1 MTGLR
6 TLNSYI
12 YDWSID
18 MLALGKTETSPA
30 VHDKGGNNEKWVCG
44 HTFLFPLHTRI
55 QYIFV
60 SHFGCSS

>member
-1 MTGLR
+1 
-6 TLNSYI
+6 
-12 YDWSID
+12 
-18 MLALGKTETSPA
+18 MLALGKTEISPD

-44 HTFLFPLHTRI
+44 HMFLFQLHTRI